1 MMCIQLIAIISP
13 LKNLYHKVFKLNDYI
28 NLYID
33 NVLIYFQN
41 NQKPKAIINIVD
53 LNFGL
58 PSSNQKAINMGLMD
72 FFNSIP
78 THMDFDGQAR
88 AENLSRIIVVLF
100 GVVGLIWG
108 YIIQQFSQTVYILG
122 AGLVLATI
130 LTVPPWPLYR
140 LKPLNWQKARPDPSE
155 MTDSKSSKK
164 KK

>member
-1 MMCIQLIAIISP
+1 MGL
-13 LKNLYHKVFKLNDYI
+13 LLR
-28 NLYID
+28 
-33 NVLIYFQN
+33 FQN
-41 NQKPKAIINIVD
+41 TNRRNSYEFERFTNTTRMLDYFK
-53 LNFGL
+53 
-58 PSSNQKAINMGLMD
+58 
-72 FFNSIP
+72 SIP

-108 YIIQQFSQTVYILG
+108 YIIQQFSQTAYILG

-140 LKPLNWQKARPDPSE
+140 LKRLNWQKAREID
-155 MTDSKSSKK
+155 TVDTKQNSKK

>member
-1 MMCIQLIAIISP
+1 M
-13 LKNLYHKVFKLNDYI
+13 LNILPCFRY
-28 NLYID
+28 LYI
-33 NVLIYFQN
+33 LINKRKEEVVFQLSFIHY
-41 NQKPKAIINIVD
+41 K
-53 LNFGL
+53 
-58 PSSNQKAINMGLMD
+58 SINMGLLD
-72 FFNSIP
+72 FVNSIP

-140 LKPLNWQKARPDPSE
+140 LKPLSWQKARPDPTE
-155 MTDSKSSKK
+155 VAESKSSKK

>member
-1 MMCIQLIAIISP
+1 
-13 LKNLYHKVFKLNDYI
+13 
-28 NLYID
+28 
-33 NVLIYFQN
+33 
-41 NQKPKAIINIVD
+41 
-53 LNFGL
+53 
-58 PSSNQKAINMGLMD
+58 MGIMD

-140 LKPLNWQKARPDPSE
+140 LKPLNWQKSRPDVNDVAE
-155 MTDSKSSKK
+155 SKSSKK

>member
-1 MMCIQLIAIISP
+1 MGSAVFAAAATEISKHETEE
-13 LKNLYHKVFKLNDYI
+13 LATNLN
-28 NLYID
+28 
-33 NVLIYFQN
+33 
-41 NQKPKAIINIVD
+41 
-53 LNFGL
+53 GL
-58 PSSNQKAINMGLMD
+58 PRSTRMLDYFK
-72 FFNSIP
+72 SIP

-100 GVVGLIWG
+100 GLVGLVWV

-140 LKPLNWQKARPDPSE
+140 LKPLKWQKARDVD
-155 MTDSKSSKK
+155 TVDTKQNSKK

>member
-1 MMCIQLIAIISP
+1 MGTFSLALPTTSGKFFQVP
-13 LKNLYHKVFKLNDYI
+13 EELKDVKMLSYLK
-28 NLYID
+28 
-33 NVLIYFQN
+33 
-41 NQKPKAIINIVD
+41 
-53 LNFGL
+53 
-58 PSSNQKAINMGLMD
+58 
-72 FFNSIP
+72 SIP

-100 GVVGLIWG
+100 GVVGLVWG

-140 LKPLNWQKARPDPSE
+140 LKPLKWQKARDVD
-155 MTDSKSSKK
+155 TVDTKQNSKK

>member
-1 MMCIQLIAIISP
+1 MGVVRSVRLKTKIQFWFQCSAKMINY
-13 LKNLYHKVFKLNDYI
+13 LK
-28 NLYID
+28 
-33 NVLIYFQN
+33 
-41 NQKPKAIINIVD
+41 
-53 LNFGL
+53 
-58 PSSNQKAINMGLMD
+58 
-72 FFNSIP
+72 SIP

-100 GVVGLIWG
+100 GVVGLVWG

-140 LKPLNWQKARPDPSE
+140 LKPLKWQKARDIDTS
-155 MTDSKSSKK
+155 DSKQNSKK

>member
-1 MMCIQLIAIISP
+1 MGNANLSTSHQIGLEKSPELTEQGRLIKMINY
-13 LKNLYHKVFKLNDYI
+13 LK
-28 NLYID
+28 
-33 NVLIYFQN
+33 
-41 NQKPKAIINIVD
+41 
-53 LNFGL
+53 
-58 PSSNQKAINMGLMD
+58 
-72 FFNSIP
+72 SIP

-100 GVVGLIWG
+100 GVVGLVWG

-140 LKPLNWQKARPDPSE
+140 MKPLKWQKARDVD
-155 MTDSKSSKK
+155 TVDTKQNSKK